1 MFVYSNWFGF
11 TSFMIRAYVG
21 PYVTWGKVLHVY
33 LGYDPIVYSKIAF
46 TDNDHVNPFMKDA
59 VLKGYAFGQKF

>member
-1 MFVYSNWFGF
+1 
-11 TSFMIRAYVG
+11 MIRAYVG